1 MLFAIGGKPVSSDVQ
16 EPVWHSAPGL
26 KTVEHIQFCQ
36 VATVLSFNPGGN
48 W

>member
-36 VATVLSFNPGGN
+36 LAAVLRFTPGGN